1 MARHVD
7 DDDEDLLL
15 EGPQGNTYK
24 TGSQSISQGQSQTQ
38 ESDIKTP
45 KKERRGTVTSDGS
58 ISSPDL
64 RKSRLK
70 TLQASESILDL
81 TQSQSQSQ
89 NQSQSQSLGMSQTQD
104 EVDYEFISK
113 EEGRLLS
120 TSNPL
125 ADLQELARSNKKINN
140 LPEIIGALESI
151 LKEVLNSG
159 FAARRY
165 DELVECMQELRV
177 LCKKVRRD
185 FYFFY

>member
-7 DDDEDLLL
+7 DDDDDLLL

-70 TLQASESILDL
+70 TLQASGSIIDI

-89 NQSQSQSLGMSQTQD
+89 APTEPSDDGKGYSKNTVKALTVIRRELQPSADEPEADKYMS
-104 EVDYEFISK
+104 F
-113 EEGRLLS
+113 
-120 TSNPL
+120 
-125 ADLQELARSNKKINN
+125 NN
-140 LPEIIGALESI
+140 MA
-151 LKEVLNSG
+151 
-159 FAARRY
+159 
-165 DELVECMQELRV
+165 Q
-177 LCKKVRRD
+177 KVCCT
-185 FYFFY
+185 FFPDANTY